1 MNNLLPYAFARDFGV
16 LARSGDD
23 PSQTVEVWVS
33 GATLPSAIAEV
44 SRRFGRIA
52 LRRMDRTE
60 LDAAIAGAY
69 SGGGGDA
76 SKLPDILKL

>member
-16 LARSGDD
+16 LARAGDD
-23 PSQTVEVWVS
+23 QSQTVEVWVS
-33 GATLPSAIAEV
+33 GATAPAAIAEV

-60 LDAAIAGAY
+60 LDAAIASAY
-69 SGGGGDA
+69 SGRRRRCVAGGR
-76 SKLPDILKL
+76 